1 MRQLQQ
7 LKDEETSS
15 PHDQSRRG
23 AFMVMAAP
31 FLVATMGFMAFGIDI
46 AVITMTK
53 TRMRNA
59 VEAAA
64 LAAAQQITDA
74 VQTTA
79 DGIGGSDNV
88 SGDVQDANSIA
99 IDTARAVAEKVARL
113 NGVYIDPETDVEFGK
128 RYQDSGGT
136 FHMVWGENAVV
147 LCRLYE
153 GENCRGNDFRN
164 RVY

>member
-74 VQTTA
+74 V
-79 DGIGGSDNV
+79 
-88 SGDVQDANSIA
+88 
-99 IDTARAVAEKVARL
+99 
-113 NGVYIDPETDVEFGK
+113 
-128 RYQDSGGT
+128 
-136 FHMVWGENAVV
+136 
-147 LCRLYE
+147 
-153 GENCRGNDFRN
+153 
-164 RVY
+164 